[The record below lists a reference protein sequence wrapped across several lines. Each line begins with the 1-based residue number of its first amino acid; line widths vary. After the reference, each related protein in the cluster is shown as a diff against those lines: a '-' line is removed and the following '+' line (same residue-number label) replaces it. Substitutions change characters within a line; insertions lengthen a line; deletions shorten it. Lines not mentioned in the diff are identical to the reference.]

1 MADVTVVVA
10 TRNRRDRLLQT
21 LDGLAALPEAPPV
34 IVVDNGSSDGSADAV
49 RSLQHERPGLELVAL
64 PENRG
69 APARTVGV
77 ERART
82 SYVAFTDD
90 DSGWMPGAL
99 ARAAAHLDAH
109 PHVGLLAATVLIG
122 GGSAGDR
129 QRRPDPVSMA
139 MAVSPLAS
147 SRPLPGPPVL
157 GFMAC
162 GAVVRRVA
170 YLQVGG
176 FSPVLF
182 FVGEER
188 LLAFDLVASGW
199 DVAYAPDVEA
209 VHQPGRRGDDPARQ
223 ALALR
228 NDLLVEWM
236 RRPLRVALRSSGAL
250 AARALRE
257 PVARAGLSGALRRA
271 PAAVR
276 RRNPLPPHIERQV
289 QLLENF
295 QQLEPPGPG

>member
-1 MADVTVVVA
+1 MTDVTVVIA
-10 TRNRRDRLLQT
+10 TRDRRDRLLRT
-21 LDGLAALPEAPPV
+21 LDQLAALPEAPPV
-34 IVVDNGSSDGSADAV
+34 IVVDNGSSDDSSDAV
-49 RSLQHERPGLELVAL
+49 RRRADARAGLELVAL

-82 SYVAFTDD
+82 PYVAFADD

-99 ARAAAHLDAH
+99 TRATAHLDAH
-109 PHVGLLAATVLIG
+109 PRLGLLAATVLVEV
-122 GGSAGDR
+122 GSAGE
-129 QRRPDPVSMA
+129 RRPDPVSVA
-139 MAVSPLAS
+139 MAASPLAS

-162 GAVVRRVA
+162 GAVVRREA

-188 LLAFDLVASGW
+188 LLAIDLVAAGW
-199 DVAYAPDVEA
+199 DVAHAPDVEA
-209 VHQPGRRGDDPARQ
+209 IHEPAHRGVDRARQ
-223 ALALR
+223 ALAMR

-236 RRPLRVALRSSGAL
+236 RRPLPVALRSSGAL
-250 AARALRE
+250 AARALRD
-257 PVARAGLSGALRRA
+257 PVARAGLTGALRRA
-271 PAAVR
+271 PAALR
-276 RRNPLPPHIERQV
+276 RRHTLPPEIEHQIR
-289 QLLENF
+289 LLESA
-295 QQLEPPGPG
+295 